1 MADVAVERLSE
12 FRGNDLA
19 DLCDAAEAAI
29 VGGGG
34 FGWLQPPRRDV
45 MEAYW
50 RGTLLV
56 PGRTVFIGR
65 LDGVIAGAAQLNRPR
80 PNAES
85 QSFAVSVST
94 FFLAPW
100 ARGHGLAPAI
110 LEACEELARREAYTV
125 LNLDV
130 RSTQERAIQIF
141 EAAGYVRWGVH
152 PKYARVAGEYV
163 EGYFYTKD
171 L

>member
-1 MADVAVERLSE
+1 MADTAVERLSE
-12 FRGNDLA
+12 FRGNDLV
-19 DLCDAAEAAI
+19 DLSDAAEAAI

-34 FGWLQPPRRDV
+34 FGWLSPPPRDV

-56 PGRTVFIGR
+56 PGRTVIIGR
-65 LDGVIAGAAQLNRPR
+65 LDGVIAGSAQLNRPR
-80 PNAES
+80 ANAES
-85 QSFAVSVST
+85 QSFSVSVST

-100 ARGHGLAPAI
+100 ARGHGIAPGI
-110 LEACEELARREAYTV
+110 LEMCEDVARREGYTV

-130 RSTQERAIQIF
+130 GETQVRAIQIF
-141 EAAGYVRWGVH
+141 EESGYQRWGVH
-152 PKYARVAGEYV
+152 PYYARVGGEYLQ
-163 EGYFYTKD
+163 GFYYIKS